1 MTTFST
7 SPSVDDTVLEHERAY
22 GRPVARVSGRVGSAC
37 GREPWDDTTIR
48 GQVDRGTGVLNNTL
62 YIGHLSWNRCSY
74 VKDPRTGRRLARVNA
89 NEQREEVEVPHLR
102 IVDQILWDRVRS
114 RQADVHLEMGRDA
127 DGNALNRMHRRRF
140 LLGGLL
146 ACGHCGGGYTVIGK
160 DRYGCATRRSKGTC
174 DNARTITRQR
184 IEQRVL
190 SGLKD
195 RLLAPELVA
204 EFVRAF
210 AEEMANL
217 QRQAASEHGR
227 LREELAD
234 VERRL
239 EGVMRA
245 IEGGAWSE
253 TLNKRL
259 SDLEPR
265 KADLLSRR
273 ARQPSSAP
281 VIRLHP

>member
-1 MTTFST
+1 
-7 SPSVDDTVLEHERAY
+7 
-22 GRPVARVSGRVGSAC
+22 
-37 GREPWDDTTIR
+37 
-48 GQVDRGTGVLNNTL
+48 VLNNTL

-281 VIRLHP
+281 VIRLHPNTAELYPAKVADLEAALNAPGTEPDAAEALRVLIDASFCRRTQTRRMD